1 MEKLN
6 FKECENCKHW
16 NGCISNCFSVCG
28 KPLDA
33 LKEFKEL
40 KDLEEQGRL
49 LKLPCAVGDIVYVI
63 NNKNN
68 TVSEEKVYDIQ
79 YRGETYKK
87 GQRIFMNIGA
97 LVYFEMD
104 FGKTVFL
111 TRAEAEQ
118 ALGGIKDDKTCVI

>member
-6 FKECENCKHW
+6 FKECENCKDW
-16 NGCISNCFSVCG
+16 NGCISNCFNVCG
-28 KPLDA
+28 KPLDV
-33 LKEFKEL
+33 LKEFNKL
-40 KDLEEQGRL
+40 KDLEKQGRL
-49 LKLPCAVGDIVYVI
+49 LKLPCAVGDIVYII

-111 TRAEAEQ
+111 AKEKAMKAIGKETPN
-118 ALGGIKDDKTCVI
+118 D

>member
-1 MEKLN
+1 MRDRFDIEQVLRITGLGIHADQADGGADFDVACNIAVKKIRKA
-6 FKECENCKHW
+6 KEYE
-16 NGCISNCFSVCG
+16 
-28 KPLDA
+28 
-33 LKEFKEL
+33 
-40 KDLEEQGRL
+40 DLEEQGRL

-79 YRGETYKK
+79 YRGEKYKK

-97 LVYFEMD
+97 LAYFEMD

-111 TRAEAEQ
+111 TKEEAEQ
-118 ALGGIKDDKTCVI
+118 AIGKEN